1 MKKFIYILVFIVS
14 TIWANETRFILDVK
28 ANEDNS
34 VTITG
39 GSKIPGAMV
48 KLESLKTGEVLFQQR
63 FSQSSQMNV
72 PIPDEPYQVVLVT
85 GINEKLVKNGVFV
98 SDKSSVETVEIKP
111 DIMDKVSK
119 TQKRESE
126 WNNLNI
132 TLYSLAFL
140 LIFLTMY
147 FSSRSSKKI
156 LQMVR
161 NKENRE

>member
-1 MKKFIYILVFIVS
+1 MKKFIYMLVFIVS
-14 TIWANETRFILDVK
+14 SLFANETRFILDVK
-28 ANEDNS
+28 ANADNS

-39 GSKIPGAMV
+39 GQKIPGAMIRF
-48 KLESLKTGEVLFQQR
+48 ESLKTAEILFKQR

-72 PIPDEPYQVVLVT
+72 AIPNEPYQVVLVT
-85 GINEKLVKNGVFV
+85 GPDEKLVKNGVLL
-98 SDKSSVETVEIKP
+98 SDKSDIQTVEIKA
-111 DIMDKVSK
+111 DIMDKISK
-119 TQKRESE
+119 TQTRESE

-156 LQMVR
+156 LEMVKQ
-161 NKENRE
+161 NSGE